1 MVCFKILITD
11 QKLTV
16 PDFSIFLKGG
26 SSIDKITEVKP
37 KADWITEKIWN
48 NVLVLS
54 QHCFANESV
63 PFFKSLPLEIK
74 NKIDVWKKFLVSVNT

>member
-11 QKLTV
+11 NKLTV
-16 PDFSIFLKGG
+16 SDFSMFLKGG

-54 QHCFANESV
+54 
-63 PFFKSLPLEIK
+63 
-74 NKIDVWKKFLVSVNT
+74 